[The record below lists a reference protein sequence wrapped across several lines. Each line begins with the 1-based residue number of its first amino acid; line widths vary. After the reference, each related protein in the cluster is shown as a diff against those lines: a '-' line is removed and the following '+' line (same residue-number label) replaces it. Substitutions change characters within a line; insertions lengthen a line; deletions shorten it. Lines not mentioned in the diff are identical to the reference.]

1 MTIMRLLLFLSAF
14 GIAAAQP
21 PIPKVSADYQARLAA
36 LEQSRQAHPQDFQV
50 LDALA
55 GSYTMGAQYEKAIG
69 VLQQMQGLQPQ
80 NTGLQLR
87 VARNYAWA
95 KNSSR
100 AIEVYAEYLQTVPK
114 DRQAAIELI
123 RLRRYR
129 GDYAQA
135 EKLCDRLL
143 ENNPEDAEVL
153 ALKAEVLHWAGDRRF
168 EARHAADHAARVDPD
183 SPDAKV
189 AQVYA
194 LRDLGENRNASR
206 QFEILQKQVADL
218 GGLAPDSSY
227 RDAYKLLEKD
237 LGEAGSLSN
246 IPAYS
251 VYNDSD
257 GIHDD
262 FFGWRLTQPVRGDHA
277 LILDVARH
285 SSSAPAGSIFTDGR
299 DRSYL
304 TDVLAG
310 GTLQVAPAVKYTVL
324 AGGSH
329 RNSEG
334 GLRPIFS
341 FRMTASPADRWTFD
355 ISAAREF
362 LSVTPRAIDRD
373 ISSYAM
379 GAGAQYAFDSRTSVA
394 VRADRRY
401 WSDSNRSMIA
411 DATLRRILH
420 YQKHFLVDGGF
431 LNHWE
436 TYDRDTQFQAGF
448 FTPDRYLRHDG
459 FLGIHGELK
468 RLIYEFRG
476 SGGAQ
481 QVARSAEYRSDW
493 EITASAGL
501 ALTRALRLSAN
512 YQRRN
517 YSLISRDGWYQGFYI
532 ALGVRR

>member
-1 MTIMRLLLFLSAF
+1 MRLLLFLSAF

-21 PIPKVSADYQARLAA
+21 TTPKLPADYQVRLAA
-36 LEQSRQAHPQDFQV
+36 LEQSRQAHPQDFEV

-55 GSYTMGAQYEKAIG
+55 GSYTMGAQYDKAIG
-69 VLQQMQGLQPQ
+69 VLQQMQVLQPQ
-80 NTGLQLR
+80 NASLR
-87 VARNYAWA
+87 LRLARNYAWA
-95 KNSSR
+95 RNSRR
-100 AIEVYAEYLQTVPK
+100 AIEEYGAYLEAMPQ

-129 GDYAQA
+129 GDYADA
-135 EKLCDRLL
+135 EKLCNRLL
-143 ENNPEDAEVL
+143 ENDSEDAEVL

-168 EARHAADHAARVDPD
+168 QARHTADHAARIAPD

-189 AQVYA
+189 AQIYA
-194 LRDLGENRNASR
+194 LRDLGENRNASQ

-218 GGLAPDSSY
+218 GGVTAESTY
-227 RDAYKLLEKD
+227 RDAYKLLERD
-237 LGEAGSLSN
+237 LGQPESLSN
-246 IPAYS
+246 MPAYS

-285 SSSAPAGSIFTDGR
+285 YSSAPAGSIFTDGR
-299 DRSYL
+299 DRSYVS
-304 TDVLAG
+304 DVLAG
-310 GTLQVAPAVKYTVL
+310 GTLQAAPAVKYTVL
-324 AGGSH
+324 GGGSH
-329 RNSEG
+329 RNSQA

-341 FRMTASPADRWTFD
+341 FRMTASPMDRWTFD
-355 ISAAREF
+355 LSADREF

-373 ISSYAM
+373 ISSYRM
-379 GAGAQYAFDSRTSVA
+379 GAGAQYAFDSRTSLA
-394 VRADRRY
+394 VRADRHY
-401 WSDSNRSMIA
+401 WSDSNRSMTS

-420 YQKHFLVDGGF
+420 YHKPFLVDGGF

-436 TYDRDTQFQAGF
+436 TYARDTQFQAGF
-448 FTPDRYLRHDG
+448 FTPDRYLRHDA
-459 FLGIHGELK
+459 FLGMHGELR
-468 RLIYEFRG
+468 RLIYEVRG

-481 QVARSAEYRSDW
+481 QVARSAEYRPDW

-501 ALTRALRLSAN
+501 ALGRSLRLSAN